1 MSSFFFEGRFHLTDK
16 VWVWLDCEYVS
27 NGPNEDPSI
36 RVHGANKGDNPGGSV
51 FECVSWEI
59 DRGEPHYETLLAQ
72 AEAHGAKCIEAD
84 EAFED
89 QCYRERHATRND
101 DIRKDRAAVAAE

>member
-1 MSSFFFEGRFHLTDK
+1 MAQFYFDGRFHIAPNA
-16 VWVWLDCEYVS
+16 WVSLDCEYIS
-27 NGPNEDPSI
+27 HGRDEDPTI
-36 RVHGANKGDNPGGSV
+36 RVHGAFTGDNPSKAWTACAHDV
-51 FECVSWEI
+51 E
-59 DRGEPHYETLLAQ
+59 RGEPMYETLLAQ